1 MAANQE
7 QFHLLLNTLLSTD
20 NTIRSGAEDTYNNLP
35 VGSKVT
41 YLLAA
46 LHNATMSEEAK
57 QMAAVLLRRVFSSEF
72 LEFYPKLPPDDQKV
86 LKEQVLLAVQQ
97 EQSESIRKKVCDMA
111 AEVARN
117 LIDDDGNNQWPEFLN
132 FLFQCSNSPLPQ
144 MKESALRMFT
154 VGKGRK
160 KIGESVTATLVAVG
174 GTVIVLAIG
183 EIVTDGS
190 LNIDFR
196 AVQVVERVGGAT
208 CASAE
213 ERYKDQLNREAQQT
227 VVLESVEK
235 QDDDALLKCLIDLS
249 ETTPKFLR
257 MQLDAILEL
266 CMKIVSNEDMP
277 DSWRHLALEVIV
289 TMSETAPAMLRK
301 VGAKYIPLLVPIIL
315 KMMTDIEDEPD
326 WSISD
331 EIVDEDNDSNTVVA
345 ESALDRLACGLGGKT
360 IMPLIEQNIPSM
372 LANTDWKYRHAALM
386 ALSAVG
392 EGCHKQ
398 METSLPQ
405 IMNGVLNFLGDP
417 HPRVR
422 YASCNAIGQ
431 MSTDFAPVFEKKFHD
446 RVVPGLL
453 MVLDDNDNPRVQA
466 HAGNPVSLGK
476 VVVASDLQSTSKS
489 TIVRHTKEAAVA
501 LGKIFKLKMKEAREP
516 SRTTKQKPN
525 KFELVDNNCLDLSS
539 GLSDLEEVVRLL
551 SEERDF
557 DTSDDPLLED
567 IKLLKCVCDELQSN
581 DYILVKVP
589 GGKRGKLVE
598 KGTKLVLEQVVTTIA
613 SVADT
618 SEEQFV
624 AYYDRL
630 MPCLKYIISNANTE
644 DLKMLRGKAI
654 ECVSLIGLAVGAEKF
669 MRDASEVM
677 DMLLKTQTEGGD
689 LPDDDP
695 QTSYLIS
702 AWARICKI
710 LGKQFEQYLPLVMGP
725 VMKAASMKPE
735 VALLDNDDMQGV
747 EGDLDW
753 QFVSLGEQQNFGI
766 KTSAALYLGDS
777 SYFLRSNGPLV
788 ASAMTTAECL
798 EDKASACEMLVCYAR
813 ELKDGFADYAET
825 VVKLMVPMLKFYF
838 HDGVRTAAAESLPYL
853 LDCGKIKGPEYLQGM
868 WNYIYP
874 ELLKA
879 IDTEPENEVLAEHMY
894 SLAKCIETLGNG
906 CLTEAAMAELLK
918 ILNKLMLEHFNKA
931 VARQEKRKDE
941 DYDEVVEEQL
951 ANEDDED
958 VYILSK
964 IADIIHSLFLSYKSD
979 FFPYFDQIVNHFVKC
994 LSPEMPWSDH
1004 QWALCIF
1011 DDVIEYGGPN
1021 CVKYQQHFLGPLLS
1035 YLSDEKAEVRQ
1046 AAVYGWGALAQ
1057 FGGESFAAVCAEAV
1071 PRLVKIITDPESR
1084 TIENIN
1090 PTENAISAITKIL
1103 KYNSSRLNVQELLP
1117 HWLSWLPV
1125 WEDMDEAPHVYGY
1138 LCDLIEANHP
1148 LVLGNNHENLPK
1160 LIAIIAEAF
1169 ARDAINVDHTE
1180 AKRMISLIRQ
1190 VQGNENMFQACI
1202 GQLSV
1207 EQQQALHEV
1216 LSGTN

>member
-1 MAANQE
+1 MEMDAENMWFQQDGAVTHTVRTSAYSGRIPSGRPLNSVTTQAAG
-7 QFHLLLNTLLSTD
+7 TD
-20 NTIRSGAEDTYNNLP
+20 FFLWGILESPVYATCPRTI
-35 VGSKVT
+35 
-41 YLLAA
+41 
-46 LHNATMSEEAK
+46 
-57 QMAAVLLRRVFSSEF
+57 
-72 LEFYPKLPPDDQKV
+72 
-86 LKEQVLLAVQQ
+86 QQ
-97 EQSESIRKKVCDMA
+97 E
-111 AEVARN
+111 
-117 LIDDDGNNQWPEFLN
+117 
-132 FLFQCSNSPLPQ
+132 
-144 MKESALRMFT
+144 
-154 VGKGRK
+154 
-160 KIGESVTATLVAVG
+160 TL
-174 GTVIVLAIG
+174 
-183 EIVTDGS
+183 
-190 LNIDFR
+190 
-196 AVQVVERVGGAT
+196 
-208 CASAE
+208 C
-213 ERYKDQLNREAQQT
+213 
-227 VVLESVEK
+227 
-235 QDDDALLKCLIDLS
+235 
-249 ETTPKFLR
+249 
-257 MQLDAILEL
+257 
-266 CMKIVSNEDMP
+266 KIVSNEDMP

-301 VGAKYIPLLVPIIL
+301 VGSKYIPLLVPIIL

-405 IMNGVLNFLGDP
+405 IMNGVLNFLSDP

-466 HAGNPVSLGK
+466 HAGAALVNFSEDCPKNILTTYLDAIMGK
-476 VVVASDLQSTSKS
+476 LESILTAKF
-489 TIVRHTKEAAVA
+489 KE
-501 LGKIFKLKMKEAREP
+501 
-516 SRTTKQKPN
+516 
-525 KFELVDNNCLDLSS
+525 
-539 GLSDLEEVVRLL
+539 
-551 SEERDF
+551 
-557 DTSDDPLLED
+557 
-567 IKLLKCVCDELQSN
+567 
-581 DYILVKVP
+581 
-589 GGKRGKLVE
+589 LVE

-766 KTSAALYLGDS
+766 KTSEVLFRPLYLS
-777 SYFLRSNGPLV
+777 SALTKAAPLTLSTAWTAPQSMFSKPSVTSSPLYSAV
-788 ASAMTTAECL
+788 AGL

-994 LSPEMPWSDH
+994 LLANALVVLSSAAKDGQIEVRISVGPEMPWSDH

-1021 CVKYQQHFLGPLLS
+1021 CVKYQQHFLGPLLN
-1035 YLSDEKAEVRQ
+1035 YVSDEMAEVRQ

-1084 TIENIN
+1084 AVENIN

-1202 GQLSV
+1202 GQLTV